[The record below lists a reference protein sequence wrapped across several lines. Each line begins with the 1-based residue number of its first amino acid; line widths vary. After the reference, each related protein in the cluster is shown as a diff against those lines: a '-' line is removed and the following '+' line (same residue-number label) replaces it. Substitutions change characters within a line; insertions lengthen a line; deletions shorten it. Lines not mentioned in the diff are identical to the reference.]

1 MNVIPISYDFMYNA
15 LLNDSDHPKALMYLT
30 SNLLDID
37 FKTLKYGENFKIL
50 SRNLKLNNNKSAE
63 FEVDILVKLNDNMFI
78 NIEMNRSFCSL
89 RQNRNLAYISKI
101 FAEKYKKNTKKI
113 EKVPVVKQYN
123 FFMNTP
129 SIYNS
134 ISPIYNM
141 TKDKEIIITD
151 KLMTYYIDMEKIL
164 NKSYNEL
171 SKWEQKIYSWCV
183 IFTSTSIEEIGKEL
197 EKIMS
202 KKDARKTK
210 KRVKELS
217 SDDEMV
223 YLNDIYSRADYERE
237 GIKYDVKQD
246 SLAAVAKNML
256 KDKIN
261 PRLISRYTG
270 LSKSEI
276 ANIKF

>member
-1 MNVIPISYDFMYNA
+1 
-15 LLNDSDHPKALMYLT
+15 
-30 SNLLDID
+30 
-37 FKTLKYGENFKIL
+37 
-50 SRNLKLNNNKSAE
+50 
-63 FEVDILVKLNDNMFI
+63 
-78 NIEMNRSFCSL
+78 
-89 RQNRNLAYISKI
+89 
-101 FAEKYKKNTKKI
+101 
-113 EKVPVVKQYN
+113 
-123 FFMNTP
+123 
-129 SIYNS
+129 
-134 ISPIYNM
+134 
-141 TKDKEIIITD
+141 
-151 KLMTYYIDMEKIL
+151 
-164 NKSYNEL
+164 
-171 SKWEQKIYSWCV
+171 
-183 IFTSTSIEEIGKEL
+183 
-197 EKIMS
+197 MS

>member
-129 SIYNS
+129 SFYNS

-202 KKDARKTK
+202 KKDARETK